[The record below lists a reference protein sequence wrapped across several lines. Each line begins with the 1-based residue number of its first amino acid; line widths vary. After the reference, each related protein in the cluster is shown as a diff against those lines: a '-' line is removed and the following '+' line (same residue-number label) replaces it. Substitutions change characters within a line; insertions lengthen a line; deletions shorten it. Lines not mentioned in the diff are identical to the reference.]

1 MDWKQLVYGMMGLGK
16 MPEAGSS
23 DYETAMAD
31 MKQDAQEHLQSWI
44 NKYPSADTRG
54 TAKKFPGFLS
64 TGTTAPAY
72 EMALYNRPQ
81 AFPRISSITNFK
93 RREA

>member
-54 TAKKFPGFLS
+54 TARKFPGVLS
-64 TGTTAPAY
+64 MGTAAPVD
-72 EMALYNRPQ
+72 EMALYGKPQ
-81 AFPRISSITNFK
+81 NLITSITNLK